1 MEIYLIRHL
10 KTKGNVEHR
19 YIGTTDESLI
29 KKETQLATIEQM
41 QNELKKCQL
50 PDMLISS
57 PLKRCLQTSNLIYP
71 QHKPIVVDNLRE
83 IDFGDFEN
91 KTHLQLENNPD
102 YIRWIESNGIS
113 DIPNGESFNAFTDRC
128 VKGFKEAVDISKNN
142 LNSAFVIHGGTM
154 MALLTALTGEN
165 FYTTVPK
172 NGLGFVIKWE
182 NNEVKDLKTLV

>member
-1 MEIYLIRHL
+1 MKITLIRHGR
-10 KTKGNVEHR
+10 TIGNVK
-19 YIGTTDESLI
+19 GCFNGVTNDPLCDEGVEII
-29 KKETQLATIEQM
+29 KEYVEKGIYPEVGIVV
-41 QNELKKCQL
+41 
-50 PDMLISS
+50 SS
-57 PLKRCLQTSNLIYP
+57 PLKRCLQTSNL
-71 QHKPIVVDNLRE
+71 
-83 IDFGDFEN
+83 
-91 KTHLQLENNPD
+91 
-102 YIRWIESNGIS
+102 RWIESNGTS

-172 NGLGFVIKWE
+172 NGLGFVINWE

>member
-1 MEIYLIRHL
+1 MKITLIRHGR
-10 KTKGNVEHR
+10 TIGNVK
-19 YIGTTDESLI
+19 GCFNGVTNDPLCDEGVEII
-29 KKETQLATIEQM
+29 KEYVEKGIYPEVGIVV
-41 QNELKKCQL
+41 
-50 PDMLISS
+50 SS

-128 VKGFKEAVDISKNN
+128 VKGFKEAVDVSKNSV
-142 LNSAFVIHGGTM
+142 NSAFVIHGGTM

-172 NGLGFVIKWE
+172 NGLGFVINWE